1 MIKRDQTIIL
11 TVILASVVIALPQ
24 MAHAAAS
31 TGMPYEA
38 QLTTIL
44 NSVSGPVARVAG
56 AIAIIVFGLGLAFS
70 EGGGMVRKGLG
81 ILLGLTI
88 AFNAVSWGLTFF
100 GFGGGLLV

>member
-1 MIKRDQTIIL
+1 MKQNHGMIITAL
-11 TVILASVVIALPQ
+11 LIAALIPE

-31 TGMPYEA
+31 TGMPYEG
-38 QLTTIL
+38 QLTQIL
-44 NSVSGPVARVAG
+44 NSVSGPVSRVAG
-56 AIAIIVFGLGLAFS
+56 AIAIIAFGLGLAFS

-88 AFNAVSWGLTFF
+88 AFNAVSWGLGFF

>member
-1 MIKRDQTIIL
+1 MMERDQSRVL
-11 TVILASVVIALPQ
+11 TALLAVAVLVLPD
-24 MAHAAAS
+24 MAYAAAS
-31 TGMPYEA
+31 TGMPYEG

-56 AIAIIVFGLGLAFS
+56 AIAIIVFGFGLAFS
-70 EGGGMVRKGLG
+70 EGGGMVRKGLS

>member
-1 MIKRDQTIIL
+1 MGKRYL
-11 TVILASVVIALPQ
+11 GAVAAGLFCAALLPETAQ
-24 MAHAAAS
+24 AAAS

-44 NSVSGPVARVAG
+44 NSVSGPVSRVAG

-70 EGGGMVRKGLG
+70 EGGGMVRRGLSV
-81 ILLGLTI
+81 LLGLTI

-100 GFGGGLLV
+100 GFGGGLSV

>member
-1 MIKRDQTIIL
+1 MRKRDPSLVL
-11 TVILASVVIALPQ
+11 TALLAVAVVALPD
-24 MAHAAAS
+24 MAYAAAS
-31 TGMPYEA
+31 TGMPYEG

-56 AIAIIVFGLGLAFS
+56 AIAIIFFGLGLAFS
-70 EGGGMVRKGLG
+70 EGGGMVRKGLS

>member
-1 MIKRDQTIIL
+1 MKRH
-11 TVILASVVIALPQ
+11 VIAGTAALITAMLLPDI
-24 MAHAAAS
+24 AS
-31 TGMPYEA
+31 ATATTGMPYEG
-38 QLTTIL
+38 QLNTIL

-70 EGGGMVRKGLG
+70 EGGGMVRKGLS

-100 GFGGGLLV
+100 GFGGGLVV